1 MRYRVKVY
9 QTVSMVVEVDA
20 DTVEDAQANARNIV
34 EAVVVG
40 NGISLR
46 YVIVNVGEAIEVA

>member
-20 DTVEDAQANARNIV
+20 DTVEDAQTIAKDLV
-34 EAVVVG
+34 EATG
-40 NGISLR
+40 NENAAEYL
-46 YVIVNVGEAIEVA
+46 YDIVNVGEAIEVT